1 MKAVWDGPGANAG
14 TDLPA
19 AYYAVDGVVPGGFW
33 TSIAFWN
40 DLGAVTLALLVCAIF
55 VWALATERL
64 VLGRQYRKVQERADK
79 LEDANTTLMQGMIGQ
94 TDTGQVALSLLTQI
108 RSDMATRPA
117 DEVK

>member
-1 MKAVWDGPGANAG
+1 MNAG

-64 VLGRQYRKVQERADK
+64 VLGRQYRKVQERADR
-79 LEDANTTLMQGMIGQ
+79 LEEANGTLIREVMGQ
-94 TDTGQVALSLLTQI
+94 TASGQITHSLLTAI
-108 RSDMATRPA
+108 RNEIVPAA
-117 DEVK
+117 DEVN